1 MKKRILIIVSLVIL
15 IMISFSL
22 FKYIRNVINA
32 DIVRN
37 LKGEIYYTKRVDG
50 VLVLFKSDADLK
62 NEKLIYS
69 HKGKGKDSYVG
80 YNDNIIDFHYE
91 KENDTITF
99 VAMNDGNWSLF
110 SLKEGDKSATVIKS
124 LEDEKGKVMMS
135 NTEYIKNET
144 ENLTA
149 IQRKGSIYIIKDGKE
164 KCIKK
169 FYGIYDFKFT
179 GYNPIGFSPDGKY
192 LIYRSMEHLT
202 PIGTLIEGAISGSC
216 GNTYIMDISTG
227 KSARYIDV
235 YNIQWVMN
243 EKTN

>member
-1 MKKRILIIVSLVIL
+1 MKKKLLVILSLIVLIIVSFN
-15 IMISFSL
+15 MI
-22 FKYIRNVINA
+22 KHVRNIINSN
-32 DIVRN
+32 IIKN

-50 VLVLFKSDADLK
+50 IIVLFKSDADLN
-62 NEKLIYS
+62 NEKVIYS
-69 HKGKGKDSYVG
+69 HKGKGKDSYGG

-99 VAMNDGNWSLF
+99 IAMNDGNWSLF
-110 SLKEGDKSATVIKS
+110 SLKEGDRNTTVINS
-124 LEDEKGKVMMS
+124 LEDKKGKVMMS

-144 ENLTA
+144 GNLTA
-149 IQRKGSIYIIKDGKE
+149 IQREGSIYVIKDGKE

-179 GYNPIGFSPDGKY
+179 GYNPIGFSPDSKY
-192 LIYRSMEHLT
+192 LIYSSMEHLT

-243 EKTN
+243 EKIS